1 MDDVTSYARRVASG
15 EGVHGDL
22 HRLAC
27 ERHLKDL
34 ERQGSDD
41 FPYYWD
47 PAKALRIVKFASM
60 LTIVEGF
67 EPRPLVLQDRQV
79 FDLGCVFGW
88 TKHGGFRRFKR
99 KYESMARQQGK
110 SLENGIQG
118 TYIAEFSG
126 YSYGQLYTA
135 ATKKRQSKIVW
146 NEMRKFIEADDDLG
160 ELFDVKE
167 YKLLISSKRT
177 KCTIEALSKEAGLDD
192 GFRPLF
198 ASVDELHQMKD
209 NSVYKA
215 LYNGTR
221 NMDEALISM
230 ITTRGFDVNSFAY
243 EMDTLA
249 VNILRGAVRMDDF
262 FVDIYALDDEDDPF
276 DESVWIKANPLLAS
290 TEKGMEQLRTEAAT
304 AKAMGG
310 QELRDF
316 LTKDMNVW
324 VTRTDNAFVDI
335 AKWKEAA
342 CAMTLDDF
350 RGERCWVGVDLSRG
364 DDLTSI
370 AIEFEHG
377 GGAYVWSHSFM
388 PRGRLSEHIQTDTA
402 PYDVWAEAGLITTT
416 GGETDYRIDYGLVV
430 SKLAEVVAEHELEV
444 QAIGYDPANAEVF
457 TADLE
462 QFGAPLI
469 KVVQSAKS
477 LNSAT
482 EDVRLLVKSGMF
494 SYDESNELLGWSFVN
509 ARLTY
514 NSFGECKVDK
524 MKGRKDY
531 RHRRIDPVDACIDAH
546 FARMQ
551 MTAEVV
557 DVDAEMGDYLEWFGL
572 DVGNVEEA

>member
-1 MDDVTSYARRVASG
+1 MDPVTDYARRVASG
-15 EGVHGDL
+15 EGVHGEL

-27 ERHLKDL
+27 ERHVHDL
-34 ERQGSDD
+34 ERQGTDD

-47 PAKALRIVKFASM
+47 PSKALRIIKYASM
-60 LTIVEGF
+60 LTLVEGF

-88 TKHGGFRRFKR
+88 MKPGGFRRFKR
-99 KYESMARQQGK
+99 KYESMSRQQGK

-118 TYIAEFSG
+118 TYIANFSG

-146 NEMRKFIEADDDLG
+146 NEMKKFIEADPDLE

-167 YKLLISSKRT
+167 YKLLITAKST

-221 NMDEALISM
+221 NMDEALVSM

-249 VNILRGAVRMDDF
+249 VNILRGTVRMDDMF
-262 FVDIYALDDEDDPF
+262 ADIYTLDDDDDPF
-276 DESVWIKANPLLAS
+276 DESVWIKSNPLLAS

-316 LTKDMNVW
+316 LTKSMNIW
-324 VTRTDNAFVDI
+324 VTRTENTFVD
-335 AKWKEAA
+335 AHKWKEAA
-342 CAMTLDDF
+342 CDLTLDDF
-350 RGERCWVGVDLSRG
+350 VGERCWVGVDLSSG
-364 DDLTSI
+364 GDLTTVS
-370 AIEFEHG
+370 IEFEHG
-377 GGAYVWSHSFM
+377 GGAYLWSHSFM
-388 PRGRLSEHIQTDTA
+388 PRGRLTEHVQTDLA
-402 PYDVWAEAGLITTT
+402 PYDLWEKQGLITVT
-416 GGETDYRIDYGLVV
+416 GGETDFRIDYGFVV
-430 SKLAEVVAEHELEV
+430 NELAEIVESYDLDVRG
-444 QAIGYDPANAEVF
+444 IGYDPHNADAF

-462 QFGAPLI
+462 RFGAPLI

-477 LNSAT
+477 LNDAT
-482 EDVRLLVKSGMF
+482 VDMQLLVKSGMF
-494 SYDESNELLGWSFVN
+494 AYDRANELMAWSFVN
-509 ARLTY
+509 AKLTY

-524 MKGRKDY
+524 MDGRKDY

-546 FARMQ
+546 FARLVQ
-551 MTAEVV
+551 QEAEVV
-557 DVDAEMGDYLEWFGL
+557 DVDAEMGDYLAMMGWG
-572 DVGNVEEA
+572 

>member
-1 MDDVTSYARRVASG
+1 MDPVTDYARRVASG
-15 EGVHGDL
+15 EGVHGEL

-27 ERHLKDL
+27 ERHLRDL
-34 ERQGSDD
+34 EMQGSDG

-47 PAKALRIVKFASM
+47 PSKAQRIIKFASM
-60 LTIVEGF
+60 LTIAEGF

-88 TKHGGFRRFKR
+88 MKPGGYRRFKR

-146 NEMRKFIEADDDLG
+146 KEMQKFIEADPDLG

-167 YKLLISSKRT
+167 YKLLIASRKT

-249 VNILRGAVRMDDF
+249 VNVLRGVVKMDDF
-262 FVDIYALDDEDDPF
+262 FADIYTLDDDDDPF
-276 DESVWIKANPLLAS
+276 DEGVWIKANPLLAS

-304 AKAMGG
+304 ARAMGG

-316 LTKDMNVW
+316 LTKDMNIW
-324 VTRTDNAFVDI
+324 VTRTENSFVDA

-342 CAMTLDDF
+342 CDLTLDDF
-350 RGERCWVGVDLSRG
+350 RGERCWVGIDLSSG
-364 DDLTSI
+364 GDLTTVS
-370 AIEFEHG
+370 IEFEHG

-388 PRGRLSEHIQTDTA
+388 PRGRLSEHVQTDIA
-402 PYDVWAEAGLITTT
+402 PYDLWEQQGLITVT
-416 GGETDYRIDYGLVV
+416 GGETDFRNDYGFVV
-430 SKLAEVVAEHELEV
+430 NKLAETVEAYDLDVRG
-444 QAIGYDPANAEVF
+444 IGYDPHNADAF
-457 TADLE
+457 TVDLE

-477 LNSAT
+477 LNDAT
-482 EDVRLLVKSGMF
+482 VDMQLLVKSGMF
-494 SYDESNELLGWSFVN
+494 AYDKSNELMAWSFVN
-509 ARLTY
+509 AKLTY

-524 MKGRKDY
+524 MDGRKDY

-546 FARMQ
+546 FARLVQ
-551 MTAEVV
+551 QEAEVV
-557 DVDAEMGDYLEWFGL
+557 DVDAEMGDYLEMMGWG
-572 DVGNVEEA
+572 